1 MLYIQ
6 NTYVHTTYYV
16 YQMPTLCTEHL
27 PTVCIEHPLCARL
40 F

>member
-6 NTYVHTTYYV
+6 NTYVYTTYCV
-16 YQMPTLCTEHL
+16 YQMPTLCTEYL